1 MIKAS
6 HVLKGHTRPIT
17 QVVFN
22 REGDLLF
29 TASKD
34 SKITLWRT
42 VDCYRM
48 GVYSATGALRSISVS
63 PDSRF
68 LATAGADEYVYIFDV
83 KTGDILQTYHD
94 KVSIVDVDWNAS
106 ANKLI
111 VVTDAVRGAVTHIYI
126 FNWNPETRELTK
138 EMDVAEIISPPSSSS
153 ILNPNGPIPIRVTQA
168 KWGPLDKTIFVT
180 TDKGEFIVFSYEKK
194 TVEKKFSP
202 HSAVITSLVFDRY
215 KLLAMTSSKDGTA
228 ILYNARLAERIK
240 SYKTGRPINACSIS
254 PVKDEVLLGGG
265 QEARDVTTTSV
276 DQRQFMAHFYD
287 LVHQNIVGL
296 VKGHFSP
303 INCASYSP
311 DGRFFVTGGEDGNV
325 HLYAFGKQYFDK
337 N

>member
-1 MIKAS
+1 MIKGS

-34 SKITLWRT
+34 QKVTLWRT
-42 VDCYRM
+42 IDSHRM

-68 LATAGADEYVYIFDV
+68 LATAGADEYVHIFDV
-83 KTGDILQTYHD
+83 RTGKILAEYHD
-94 KVSIVDVDWNAS
+94 LVAIADVCWNAS
-106 ANKLI
+106 ATKLL
-111 VVTDAVRGAVTHIYI
+111 VVTDQVRGAQTHI
-126 FNWNPETRELTK
+126 FVFSWNPETAELKK
-138 EMDVAEIISPPSSSS
+138 ECDIAEDIERV
-153 ILNPNGPIPIRVTQA
+153 RVTQG
-168 KWGPLDKTIFVT
+168 KWGPLDETICIT
-180 TDKGEFIVFSYEKK
+180 TDKGEFLIYSYVNKK
-194 TVEKKFSP
+194 LVKKMEP
-202 HSAVITSLVFDRY
+202 HTNVITSLVFDRY
-215 KLLAMTSSKDGTA
+215 KLLMMTSSKDGTA
-228 ILYNARLAERIK
+228 ILYNARTFEKLK
-240 SYKTGRPINACSIS
+240 TYKTGRPINACSIS
-254 PVKDEVLLGGG
+254 PIKDEVLLGGG
-265 QEARDVTTTSV
+265 QEARDVTTTAV
-276 DQRQFMAHFYD
+276 DQRQFMSHFFD
-287 LVHQNIVGL
+287 LVHENNIGL

-325 HLYAFGKQYFDK
+325 HLYAFGKEYFAK